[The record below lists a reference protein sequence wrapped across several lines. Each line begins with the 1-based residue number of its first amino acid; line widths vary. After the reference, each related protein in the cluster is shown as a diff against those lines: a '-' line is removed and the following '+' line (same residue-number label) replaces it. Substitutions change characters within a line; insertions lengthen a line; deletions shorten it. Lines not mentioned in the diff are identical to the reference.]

1 MNHIMNC
8 SKLLSV
14 SLSLSFVAF
23 LSLQAR
29 ADGLRLPEAL
39 QEALDNSPK
48 VQRSESQYRE
58 TSWKKT
64 ESYSGFLP
72 TLTADASYLF
82 DKKYALVDVNLG
94 GNPLSIPQIIPTTNL
109 ALTARWSLF
118 DGFSSTNR
126 YRSSSAFE
134 KSAKDDFDWT
144 RFQVEREVTVLF
156 YKALAAKE
164 LKAVAEQN
172 VRALEDHLKDV
183 RLFKKVG
190 SSTNYDV
197 LRVEVQMSEAQSE
210 LMNATDNVEVARARL
225 SEALGQDADV
235 KEVDGALPR
244 LKAGLVSNVTEL
256 KMSERKDLESL
267 REKAEGFRHQEDSAE
282 RYWVPRIALVGQYQ
296 YYNNRND
303 RFDDYDNF
311 RDAYNYGIAL
321 SWNLFDGMTSIAKS
335 KQSIEQKYQAEKT
348 LRQAE
353 LKAKRDFDFWKRKY
367 IYYCSVYEARLNDIV
382 KAEESVRLSRE
393 GQKVGARTN
402 TDVLD
407 AEAELYRAK
416 AGAVNAQV
424 GAIEAVV
431 NLELSTGEKLVQF
444 N

>member
-1 MNHIMNC
+1 MNHLKWIF
-8 SKLLSV
+8 SSLVLFV
-14 SLSLSFVAF
+14 SLESYSQGMKL
-23 LSLQAR
+23 
-29 ADGLRLPEAL
+29 GEAVD
-39 QEALDNSPK
+39 EAMAQSPK
-48 VQRSESQYRE
+48 VQKSESQYKE
-58 TSWKKT
+58 SSWKKT

-72 TLTADASYLF
+72 SLSANASYLF
-82 DKKYALVDVNLG
+82 NKKYALVDVTMN
-94 GNPLSIPQIIPTTNL
+94 NTPLTIPQVVPTTNL
-109 ALTARWSLF
+109 YLTAQWSIF

-126 YRSSSAFE
+126 YLSAGAFE
-134 KSAKDDFDWT
+134 DSAKNEYDWT
-144 RFQVEREVTVLF
+144 RFQVEREVVVLF

-172 VRALEDHLKDV
+172 VRALNDHLKDV

-190 SSTNYDV
+190 TSTNYDV

-210 LMNATDNVEVARARL
+210 LLNATDNVEVARARL
-225 SEALGQDADV
+225 SEALGQDQDV
-235 KEVDGALPR
+235 SEVEGVLPR
-244 LKAGLVSNVTEL
+244 LKPELVAKVTQFNS
-256 KMSERKDLESL
+256 SERKDLQSL
-267 REKAEGFRHQEDSAE
+267 RQKAEGFRYQEDSAE
-282 RYWVPRIALVGQYQ
+282 KYWVPRLALIGQYQ

-303 RFDDYDNF
+303 RFDDYENGF
-311 RDAYNYGIAL
+311 RDAWQYGISL
-321 SWNLFDGMTSIAKS
+321 TWNIFDGMTSISRS

-367 IYYCSVYEARLNDIV
+367 LYYCAVFEARQNDIA
-382 KAEESVRLSRE
+382 KSEESVRLSRE

-416 AGAVNAQV
+416 AGAVNAQI
-424 GAIEAVV
+424 GAIEALV
-431 NLELSTGEKLVQF
+431 NLELSTGQKLVDF

>member
-1 MNHIMNC
+1 MNSFMKC
-8 SKLLSV
+8 SKLFGI
-14 SLSLSFVAF
+14 SFVA
-23 LSLQAR
+23 LVSIQAQ
-29 ADGLRLPEAL
+29 AESLRLNEAV
-39 QEALDNSPK
+39 QEALGNSPK

-58 TSWKKT
+58 TGWKKT

-72 TLTADASYLF
+72 TLSANATYLF

-94 GNPLSIPQIIPTTNL
+94 GAPMSIPQVVPTTNL
-109 ALTARWSLF
+109 YLTAQWSVF

-126 YRSSSAFE
+126 YLSSSAFE
-134 KSAKDDFDWT
+134 DSAKSDYDWT
-144 RFQVEREVTVLF
+144 RFTVEREVTVLF
-156 YKALAAKE
+156 YKAVAAKE

-210 LMNATDNVEVARARL
+210 LLNATDNVEISRARL
-225 SEALGQDADV
+225 SEALGSDTDAT
-235 KEVDGALPR
+235 EVEGALPK
-244 LKAGLVSNVTEL
+244 LKAEMVASL
-256 KMSERKDLESL
+256 KEFKVEERKDLESL
-267 REKAEGFRHQEDSAE
+267 RQKAEGFRHQEDSAE
-282 RYWVPRIALVGQYQ
+282 RYWVPRIALFGQYQ
-296 YYNNRND
+296 YYNNRNEG
-303 RFDDYDNF
+303 FDDYDNF
-311 RDAYNYGIAL
+311 RDAYQYGVSL
-321 SWNLFDGMTSIAKS
+321 TWNLFDGMASISKS

-367 IYYCSVYEARLNDIV
+367 VYYISVYEARLNDII

-416 AGAVNAQV
+416 AGAVNAQI
-424 GAIEAVV
+424 GAIEAIV
-431 NLELSTGEKLVQF
+431 NLELSTGQKLVQF